1 MSKLHDRL
9 AAIKEEA
16 TELRDELR
24 SLVDADELTEEQE
37 ARFAELT
44 ADDSDEQANP
54 IRALERER
62 ADVEKRLAILE
73 AADNVSNLEVGE
85 DRGAAPQ
92 FQKKQDPYEDRLDGP
107 PGELRGRALKAVE
120 ETNSFELE
128 DRNKERIT
136 HILER
141 KDDKYGNIAK
151 LVLATGSRDYKEA
164 WTKAITGREMA
175 LTDKERSLLARAMS
189 QTDGSG
195 GFAIPFPID
204 PTLIQVGDGSSNP
217 FRQISRVEQI
227 TTDTWQGLA
236 STQMTA
242 SWDAEAAEVSDDTTT
257 YTQPQVT
264 AHKAA
269 AFVPASIEI
278 VGDYPNL
285 VGDLGVLF
293 EDAKMRLEATAFA
306 TGTGSGQPFGIVTAI
321 DGTGNDIS
329 SAATDTFAVGDVYT
343 VHETLGPR
351 YRDRATWVANVAI
364 INDIRQFG
372 TADSH
377 AFSVHLTED
386 APLRVLGRPIV
397 ESSAMDGSITAL
409 ADNNVLVLGDFSNYL
424 IADRV
429 GFNVEFIPHLFAT
442 GNNRPDGQRG
452 FYAYWRVG
460 ADSINDDAFV
470 LLNVT

>member
-1 MSKLHDRL
+1 MSNKYVTRL

-16 TELRDELR
+16 SALRAELSEL
-24 SLVDADELTEEQE
+24 VEADELTDEQE
-37 ARFAELT
+37 ARFVALT
-44 ADDSDEQANP
+44 DESDESPNP
-54 IRALERER
+54 IRALEREK
-62 ADVEKRLAILE
+62 ADILKRLSVLE
-73 AADNVSNLEVGE
+73 LAENVANTEIGE
-85 DRGAAPQ
+85 DRGVPN
-92 FQKKQDPYEDRLDGP
+92 FNKNHSPYEDRLDYQP
-107 PGELRGRALKAVE
+107 ASDLRGRALKAVE

-128 DRNKERIT
+128 DRNKERVS

-151 LVLATGSRDYKEA
+151 LVLATGSRAYKEA
-164 WTKAITGREMA
+164 WLKAVTGQQMA
-175 LTDKERSLLARAMS
+175 LSNEERQLLARAMS
-189 QTDGSG
+189 LTNGSG
-195 GFAIPFPID
+195 GFAVPFPID

-217 FRQISRVEQI
+217 FRAISRVEQI

-236 STQMTA
+236 SSEMTA

-257 YTQPQVT
+257 FTQPTVT
-264 AHKAA
+264 AYKAA

-285 VGDLGVLF
+285 VGDLGILF
-293 EDAKMRLEATAFA
+293 QDAKDRLEATAMA
-306 TGTGSGQPFGIVTAI
+306 TGSGSAQPFGIVTAI

-329 SAATDTFAVGDVYT
+329 TATTDVFAIADVYT
-343 VHETLGPR
+343 VNETLGPR

-377 AFSVHLTED
+377 AFSVHLTES
-386 APLRVLGRPIV
+386 APLRILGRPIV
-397 ESSAMDGSITAL
+397 ESSAMDGSVTAL
-409 ADNNVLVLGDFSNYL
+409 AENNILVFGDFSNYL

-429 GFNVEFIPHLFAT
+429 GFNVEYIPHLFHT
-442 GNNRPDGQRG
+442 SNNRPSGSRG

-470 LLNVT
+470 LLNAT